1 MAYRKLSA
9 LLLVPALCAPLFLL
23 ALGSAG
29 LNDPDEGRNAEVA
42 REMLAS
48 GDWVT
53 PHINDARYL
62 DKPPV
67 FFWAAAL
74 SYRLFGVN
82 ERAARLPSALS
93 AIGALL
99 LVVWFARRHFGDG
112 TARLAGLIL
121 ALSPLYLVFGRLVIF
136 DMMLLLCTTTSL
148 VALYESLEIEGH
160 ALRGSIVMFAAAG
173 VGTITKGP
181 VALVVPLL
189 VAVVWSLLRRK
200 PALLARLHWGK
211 GFLAYLVVVAPWLI
225 LVEVR
230 NPGFFRYAVLGENIA
245 RMTSNPYDTARPFHF
260 YFKFILPGLFPW
272 ILLCTTQ
279 GVRLFLRR
287 VREGSGARSAGAGS
301 TIAAQVP
308 VDAGL
313 HAEARAARFVGVWLA
328 VLYVFFSLIASKR
341 PSYILPCSV
350 PVAILAARL
359 IWRACAAGAS
369 KIERDDLSVGAM
381 IAAVA
386 CLLGA
391 AVALVA
397 GPAMRLTALGET
409 RHTSLQQLAGIF
421 HLTAAALAVS
431 GLAIFL
437 LRRTTRPFLFV
448 AAAVLPFLSFLP
460 LARTASRQIEAARS
474 SRPLSRFLM
483 ERLRPEDRVI
493 CFEEFRPGLNFYLQ
507 RPIYQVT
514 RAGRVFTSNYVA
526 QHLEEYRADPGF
538 RLLTQDAMRQAL
550 AEGAGGA
557 STTYILADKKEYGPL
572 FEAARMPLRPVWE
585 LGGFGL
591 FVPAGPGSAAQA
603 NTRTHS

>member
-1 MAYRKLSA
+1 MTRRKLGA
-9 LLLVPALCAPLFLL
+9 LLLVPALCAPLFLV

-29 LNDPDEGRNAEVA
+29 LSDPDEGRNAEVA

-67 FFWAAAL
+67 FFWVAAL
-74 SYRLFGVN
+74 SFRLFGVN

-93 AIGALL
+93 AIGALV

-121 ALSPLYLVFGRLVIF
+121 AVSPLYLVFGRLVIF

-148 VALYESLEIEGH
+148 VALYEALEIEGH

-189 VAVVWSLLRRK
+189 VAVVWALLRRQ
-200 PALLARLHWGK
+200 PSLLARLHWGK
-211 GFLAYLVVVAPWLI
+211 GLLVYLAIVAPWLI

-230 NPGFFRYAVLGENIA
+230 NPGFFRYAVLGENLA

-272 ILLCTTQ
+272 ILLCSTQ
-279 GVRLFLRR
+279 GVRLLLRR
-287 VREGSGARSAGAGS
+287 GRTEAGAPSAGA
-301 TIAAQVP
+301 AQASA
-308 VDAGL
+308 DAGR

-328 VLYVFFSLIASKR
+328 VLYLFFSLIASKR
-341 PSYILPCSV
+341 PSYILPCAV

-359 IWRACAAGAS
+359 IGRACAAGAS
-369 KIERDDLSVGAM
+369 KSERDDLSIGAM
-381 IAAVA
+381 IAAGA
-386 CLLGA
+386 CLVGA
-391 AVALVA
+391 IVALVA
-397 GPAMRLTALGET
+397 GPAMRLTAMGET
-409 RHTSLQQLAGIF
+409 RHLSPLQLAGIF
-421 HLTAAALAVS
+421 RLTAAALALS
-431 GLAIFL
+431 GVAIFL
-437 LRRTTRPFLFV
+437 LRRTRRPLLFV
-448 AAAVLPFLSFLP
+448 AVATLPFLSFLP
-460 LARTASRQIEAARS
+460 LARTASRQIEEARS
-474 SRPLSRFLM
+474 SRPLSRFLI

-493 CFEEFRPGLNFYLQ
+493 CFEEFRPGLNFYLK

-526 QHLEEYRADPGF
+526 THLDQFRTDPGF
-538 RLLTQDAMRQAL
+538 RLLTQDAMREAL
-550 AEGAGGA
+550 AAGSGGA
-557 STTYILADKKEYGPL
+557 STTYILADRKEYGPL
-572 FEAARMPLRPVWE
+572 FEAARIPLKPVWE
-585 LGGFGL
+585 AGGFGL
-591 FVPAGPGSAAQA
+591 FVPAAADDA
-603 NTRTHS
+603 APSETRTHS